1 MDDGTRCCSINRI
14 SASTINKAIHRPNGE
29 KEARKN
35 GEKLKVTHRVNG
47 SRTTWTW
54 YHHRRNEYYILRLSD
69 SFTNLYAVFKD
80 FFSLSRIDENVMRT
94 KRNFI
99 WKRIFFRLLDALLCA
114 EKSSKMLYTYCSWIV
129 QKIDLATVYIPYKAT
144 QRNTFHTSAHWEF
157 IFCELSHCNSAS
169 VTLNGLRM
177 ATRPAFC
184 IPQWYWNY

>member
-14 SASTINKAIHRPNGE
+14 LACTINKAIHRPNEE
-29 KEARKN
+29 KKERKN

-99 WKRIFFRLLDALLCA
+99 WKRIFFGCSMLCCVLRSHPKCYIHIVR
-114 EKSSKMLYTYCSWIV
+114 ESCKKSTWLQYTFHIK
-129 QKIDLATVYIPYKAT
+129 QLKGTHFIPQLIGNSFFASFHIAT
-144 QRNTFHTSAHWEF
+144 QQ
-157 IFCELSHCNSAS
+157 
-169 VTLNGLRM
+169 V
-177 ATRPAFC
+177 
-184 IPQWYWNY
+184 

>member
-1 MDDGTRCCSINRI
+1 MQRKRQEKMEKNWKWRI
-14 SASTINKAIHRPNGE
+14 ESMVVEQHGRDII
-29 KEARKN
+29 
-35 GEKLKVTHRVNG
+35 
-47 SRTTWTW
+47 
-54 YHHRRNEYYILRLSD
+54 I
-69 SFTNLYAVFKD
+69 AVMNIIFCVCQTLLPIYMP
-80 FFSLSRIDENVMRT
+80 FSRIFFAQSHR
-94 KRNFI
+94 
-99 WKRIFFRLLDALLCA
+99 WKCNADKTQFYLKAHFFRLLDALLCA

-129 QKIDLATVYIPYKAT
+129 QKIDLTTVNIPYKAT